1 MDVLIFE
8 NSEYRLTISTA
19 SIEYAWER
27 FERRVK
33 DAAPRY
39 CDYRS
44 SSEGNLSLYYPF
56 GDNRDIQSLN
66 PEVSAEEWLNRHPVV
81 FETCEYQFAVEFRN
95 IWDTSDA
102 KRLPKVRHQIK
113 TVGESFKFYPN
124 GKYSGILVGSIG
136 FLNSPGK
143 FSFAFEYRDGTGQ
156 MVKQS
161 FELYVASPKL
171 DTKSDL

>member
-44 SSEGNLSLYYPF
+44 SARENFLCIIRLAITG
-56 GDNRDIQSLN
+56 
-66 PEVSAEEWLNRHPVV
+66 
-81 FETCEYQFAVEFRN
+81 
-95 IWDTSDA
+95 TS
-102 KRLPKVRHQIK
+102 RV
-113 TVGESFKFYPN
+113 
-124 GKYSGILVGSIG
+124 
-136 FLNSPGK
+136 
-143 FSFAFEYRDGTGQ
+143 
-156 MVKQS
+156 
-161 FELYVASPKL
+161 
-171 DTKSDL
+171 